1 MKIEELEAIIEEKY
15 NKYNE
20 LLWYA
25 RKGPDDLI
33 VDSIAKQMK
42 KVEWDSS
49 AEVSELQGENSDW
62 QHGFHSGC
70 NAAFSYILT
79 CLDKEMGKE
88 TADEWFPDLDS

>member
-1 MKIEELEAIIEEKY
+1 MRTKELEDIVAEKY

-25 RKGPDDLI
+25 RKRPEDLL

-42 KVEWDSS
+42 KVESNSPD
-49 AEVSELQGENSDW
+49 EVSELQGENSDW

>member
-1 MKIEELEAIIEEKY
+1 MKTKELEEIIAKKYDKY
-15 NKYNE
+15 NH

-25 RKGPDDLI
+25 RSSPENINIKGVKENKERI
-33 VDSIAKQMK
+33 EK
-42 KVEWDSS
+42 EF
-49 AEVSELQGENSDW
+49 AEEVAELEGENSDW

-88 TADEWFPDLDS
+88 TANEWFPNLDS